1 MATETER
8 TYRAMNKRAVS
19 QEEYETLAAFRHSL
33 RQFLI
38 FSEEAARN
46 VGLTPQHHQALLTI
60 KGFPGLDY
68 VTVGELAEQLHIKH
82 HSAVGLVNRLVAQGL
97 VTRRPSTED
106 RRQVWITLTPHGEDL
121 LSDLTVVHKEE
132 VRRIRITLQELLERL
147 T

>member
-1 MATETER
+1 
-8 TYRAMNKRAVS
+8 MNKRAVS

-60 KGFPGLDY
+60 KGFPGRDY
-68 VTVGELAEQLHIKH
+68 VTVGELAEQIHIKH

-97 VTRRPSTED
+97 VTRSTSTED

>member
-1 MATETER
+1 
-8 TYRAMNKRAVS
+8 MNKRAVS

-60 KGFPGLDY
+60 KGFPGRDY